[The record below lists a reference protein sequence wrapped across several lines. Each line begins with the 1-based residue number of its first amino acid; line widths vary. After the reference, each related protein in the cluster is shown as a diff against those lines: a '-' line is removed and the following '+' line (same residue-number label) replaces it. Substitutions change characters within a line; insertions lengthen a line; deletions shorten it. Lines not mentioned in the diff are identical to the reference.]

1 MNAKSIFHTAFS
13 FYGMRVPH
21 LVENDM
27 KICCIGCGYVGLVAG
42 TCLSDM
48 GNDVICID
56 VDKRKVDGLKKGVL
70 PIYEPG
76 LKEMVDRNA
85 REKRLT
91 FSADIKDGIQNA
103 DVIFI
108 GVGTPPDE
116 NNCADISAIVSVAES
131 IGKYMN
137 GYKVIVNK
145 STAPVGTVEK
155 IGKIVKS
162 SQSKAIKFDM
172 VSNPEFLRE
181 GQAIKDFTNPDRIV
195 MGLKSKKARQIMLS
209 IYSGIARADKPVMF
223 TDIRSAELIKYA
235 SNAMLATR
243 ISFMN
248 EIAQLCEK
256 VGGDIKAVAK
266 GMGLDDR
273 IGPRFLQAGV
283 GYGGSCFPKDVKALE
298 QIMKANGVDA
308 SILTAVDA
316 VNEQQKRSLLPKITK
331 LVPNLNGKQIAI
343 WGLAFKPKTDD
354 MREAP
359 SITIINQLQERGAK
373 IRAFDPE
380 AQESAK
386 KVLKD
391 VTYCEDPY
399 STLTG
404 CDALVVVTEWN
415 SFRALD
421 LKRVKQLLKH
431 PNIIDGRNLYEPQEM
446 KKLGFKYICVGR
458 KY

>member
-1 MNAKSIFHTAFS
+1 
-13 FYGMRVPH
+13 
-21 LVENDM
+21 M

-91 FSADIKDGIQNA
+91 FSADIKEGIQNA
-103 DVIFI
+103 EVIFI

-131 IGKYMN
+131 IGKHMN

-162 SQSKAIKFDM
+162 SQSKAIKFDL

-209 IYSGIARADKPVMF
+209 IYSGIARADKPIMF

-256 VGGDIKAVAK
+256 VGGDIKAIAK

-298 QIMKANGVDA
+298 QIMKANDVDA
-308 SILTAVDA
+308 SILTAVDV

-386 KVLKD
+386 RVLKD
-391 VTYCEDPY
+391 ITYCDDPY
-399 STLTG
+399 STLAG

>member
-1 MNAKSIFHTAFS
+1 M
-13 FYGMRVPH
+13 
-21 LVENDM
+21 
-27 KICCIGCGYVGLVAG
+27 AG

-48 GNDVICID
+48 GNDVICVD
-56 VDKRKVDGLKKGVL
+56 VDKRKIDGLKKGVL

-91 FSADIKDGIQNA
+91 FSTDIKEGIQSA
-103 DVIFI
+103 EVIFI

-116 NNCADISAIVSVAES
+116 NNCADISAIIAVAES
-131 IGKYMN
+131 IGKHMN

-145 STAPVGTVEK
+145 STVPVGTVEK

-162 SQSKAIKFDM
+162 CQSKRIPFDL

-209 IYSGIARADKPVMF
+209 IYSGIARADKPIMF

-248 EIAQLCEK
+248 EMAQLCEK

-298 QIMKANGVDA
+298 QIMKANDVDA
-308 SILTAVDA
+308 SILTAVDV

-421 LKRVKQLLKH
+421 LKKVKQLLKH

-458 KY
+458 KF